1 MRFRT
6 KVFTLLLVVAVR
18 TAALMAAFVPG
29 GCRGFPGAGPLCF
42 GGYPQMKSVT
52 RVSLLYSHRK
62 EGPRPLLPTSVD
74 LQPSQQLS
82 PEETVTMLNEFFE
95 QMIEAVFKNFGH
107 LNRFM
112 GAGLMAPFGALRGDE
127 FQEEHAVQAALEMR
141 TAAGRAIV
149 GNIGSKQ
156 RTEFTSIGE
165 SINLASRHEGATRDR
180 AVDILVSGY
189 SDVAAP
195 SRFPFEPIGEISIK
209 GKAES
214 ARTYMIR
221 TVS

>member
-1 MRFRT
+1 
-6 KVFTLLLVVAVR
+6 
-18 TAALMAAFVPG
+18 
-29 GCRGFPGAGPLCF
+29 
-42 GGYPQMKSVT
+42 
-52 RVSLLYSHRK
+52 
-62 EGPRPLLPTSVD
+62 VD

-112 GAGLMAPFGALRGDE
+112 GAGLMAPFGALRDDE
-127 FQEEHAVQAALEMR
+127 FQEEHAVQAALDMR
-141 TAAGRAIV
+141 TALNDLQERWVSSESEARDAMTSLRINTGRAIV

-156 RTEFTSIGE
+156 RMEFTSIGE
-165 SINLASRHEGATRDR
+165 SIKLASRHEGATRDR

-195 SRFPFEPIGEISIK
+195 SRFPFEPIGEISIREK
-209 GKAES
+209 RKALEP
-214 ARTYMIR
+214 T
-221 TVS
+221 